1 MHARKTRDPSPKE
14 QRRNEDGA
22 PLEGVDHVVETWL
35 PPGVSVDEAK
45 DPGSHPQP
53 DPKKRKPTDD
63 RT

>member
-1 MHARKTRDPSPKE
+1 MNAPKPRDRSPKR
-14 QRRNEDGA
+14 QRPNEEGA
-22 PLEGVDHVVETWL
+22 PLEGVDHVVDTWL

-53 DPKKRKPTDD
+53 DPKQRKPTDN